1 MIFSWEVSVLR
12 EILDL
17 LTKVRI
23 WSTVQSDDSTMVMTK
38 QSLKQ
43 ISDSQLHKCL
53 VKCFIF
59 LLHSNDFVKTFG
71 SMFLSLVYYLFLLEE
86 LCTIVISLKSVDFKN
101 FTF

>member
-38 QSLKQ
+38 QSLRQ

-71 SMFLSLVYYLFLLEE
+71 SM
-86 LCTIVISLKSVDFKN
+86 LCFCHLCITYFYWKN
-101 FTF
+101 YVPL